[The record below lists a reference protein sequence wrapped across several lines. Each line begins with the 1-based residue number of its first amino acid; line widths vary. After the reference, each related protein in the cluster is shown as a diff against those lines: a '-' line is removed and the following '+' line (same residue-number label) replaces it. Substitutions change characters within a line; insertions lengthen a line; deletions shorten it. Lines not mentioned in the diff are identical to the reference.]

1 MPSEPSDGIFN
12 RPPFTGAGR
21 AWKYPNRHSRQ
32 YRNLE
37 TRHSR
42 QYRNLETRHSRAGGN
57 PDPRRGGNLSEMT
70 ETPRPRFPLPWE

>member
-57 PDPRRGGNLSEMT
+57 PGPRRGGNLSEMT
-70 ETPRPRFPLPWE
+70 ETPRF

>member
-37 TRHSR
+37 I
-42 QYRNLETRHSRAGGN
+42 RHSRAGGN
-57 PDPRRGGNLSEMT
+57 LDLSA
-70 ETPRPRFPLPWE
+70 RKLIG

>member
-1 MPSEPSDGIFN
+1 MPSEPSDGIFD

-37 TRHSR
+37 I
-42 QYRNLETRHSRAGGN
+42 RHSRAGGN
-57 PDPRRGGNLSEMT
+57 LDLSVQELIGQNGC
-70 ETPRPRFPLPWE
+70 PNPA

>member
-32 YRNLE
+32 
-37 TRHSR
+37 H
-42 QYRNLETRHSRAGGN
+42 RNLETRHSRAGGN
-57 PDPRRGGNLSEMT
+57 PDPRRGGNLSEIT

>member
-1 MPSEPSDGIFN
+1 DPPIPMPSEPSDGIFDAPAVY
-12 RPPFTGAGR
+12 RRGAG
-21 AWKYPNRHSRQ
+21 AVKYPNRHSRQ

-37 TRHSR
+37 I
-42 QYRNLETRHSRAGGN
+42 RHSRAGGN

>member
-1 MPSEPSDGIFN
+1 MPSEPSDGIFD

-42 QYRNLETRHSRAGGN
+42 AGGN
-57 PDPRRGGNLSEMT
+57 PDLSA
-70 ETPRPRFPLPWE
+70 RKLIG

>member
-37 TRHSR
+37 I
-42 QYRNLETRHSRAGGN
+42 RHSRAGGN
-57 PDPRRGGNLSEMT
+57 LDLSVQELIGQNGC
-70 ETPRPRFPLPWE
+70 PNPAS